1 MGWAAAVRMGQ
12 AYGLERRD
20 RAYVSHKRQG
30 RVLCIDPLGRKGRVY
45 GRYERMDL
53 ACEWQEGTD
62 VVAAVGKGRCSHSGR
77 TRCILLDCCLQV
89 SDTFTASRSRL
100 TRVLGIASLDTS
112 TTCS

>member
-20 RAYVSHKRQG
+20 RAYVSHKRRG
-30 RVLCIDPLGRKGRVY
+30 RVSCMHPLERKDRVY
-45 GRYERMDL
+45 GRCERMDL

-77 TRCILLDCCLQV
+77 IRQILLDCCLQV
-89 SDTFTASRSRL
+89 SDTSTASRSRL
-100 TRVLGIASLDTS
+100 TRVLRIASLDTS
-112 TTCS
+112 ATCS